1 MDSQRLTVRSAYQ
14 RGWQVVDGSAIVE
27 TFETKE
33 DAFQC
38 LVDRGARV
46 HLNWRRTFI
55 AGASVPY
62 DFSAEF
68 QSKYAGRIKKE
79 LHGPAAGKWF
89 WFQGSLRGEG
99 TTKDDAVFQVERSY
113 TRLVVKADY
122 PK

>member
-1 MDSQRLTVRSAYQ
+1 MTDRFTVRLAYQ
-14 RGWQVVDGSAIVE
+14 RGWQVVDGSAIAH

-33 DAFQC
+33 DAFQS

-46 HLNWRRTFI
+46 HLSWRRTVI

-79 LHGPAAGKWF
+79 MHGPSAGKWF
-89 WFQGSLRGEG
+89 WFQGSSRGEVA
-99 TTKDDAVFQVERSY
+99 TKDDAIFQVERAY
-113 TRLVVKADY
+113 TCLVVKADH